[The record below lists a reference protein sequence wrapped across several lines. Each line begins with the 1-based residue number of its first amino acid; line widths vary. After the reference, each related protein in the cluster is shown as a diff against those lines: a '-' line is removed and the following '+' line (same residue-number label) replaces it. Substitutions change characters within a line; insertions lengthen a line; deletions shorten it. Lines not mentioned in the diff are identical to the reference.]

1 MPYAYHGRWLH
12 VRLHPLEATPCR
24 LPEDVLRRFVG
35 GVGLGTWLLLHLEAW
50 QHEALEAEA
59 PLALVFSPL
68 VGSPLTTSAKFA
80 VVSRSPLTGRI
91 NDSLSSSH
99 FALAGKRTGYD
110 ALVLTGQAPELSI
123 LVIDSAG
130 TRLMPAE
137 ELAGLSCR
145 ETQQRLRAL
154 LGPEYAL
161 AVIGP
166 AGEAQVPFA
175 TMSNEGRHAGRGGA
189 GAVLGAKRIKAVAV
203 AGSQRVAWAHPRQMA
218 DLARKL
224 AARSL
229 GPETAKYRQLGTLAN
244 VSVFNRLEVLPA
256 RNFQQSSFAGAGRL
270 SVERLRQQEHPHQR
284 ESCHA
289 CTIGCEHR
297 YLPPGQEQSV
307 RLEYETVYA
316 LGALCG
322 VDDPRAVLQ
331 AAQACDQLGL
341 DTISTGAT
349 VAFAMECVQRGWLN
363 EPWLQFGSGEAV
375 LRAIGLLVQ
384 RRGVG
389 RLLALGTRGM
399 AQQLGPQALAIAPQV
414 KGLELPG
421 YDPRR
426 LRAMALALAVNAR
439 GADHNRSSAYEVDFS
454 PQARLPDPLL
464 VQEAVAR
471 EDRAAVLDSLILCK
485 FLRGVFRDFY
495 AEAAELLWAAT
506 GWAVS
511 ASQLRNTARRIV
523 TARKLFNIRCG
534 WTPEEDTLPERLLSE
549 PPSKGHHSPQ
559 LGRKQLDFL
568 RQLYYQQRGWTP
580 EGWIP
585 LEQLQALQLADYGC
599 CIGAEP

>member
-24 LPEDVLRRFVG
+24 LPEQALRRFVG

-50 QHEALEAEA
+50 QYEALEPEA

-91 NDSLSSSH
+91 NDSLSSSY

-110 ALVLTGQAPELSI
+110 ALVITGQAPELSV
-123 LVIDSAG
+123 LVIDQAG
-130 TRLMPAE
+130 VRLLPAE
-137 ELAGLSCR
+137 ELTGLSCS
-145 ETQQRLRAL
+145 ETQRRLQGQ

-161 AVIGP
+161 AVVGP
-166 AGEAQVPFA
+166 AGEALVPFA
-175 TMSNEGRHAGRGGA
+175 TVSNEGRHAGRGGA
-189 GAVLGAKRIKAVAV
+189 GAVLGAKRLKAVAV
-203 AGSQRVAWAHPRQMA
+203 AGARRVSWAHPEQMA
-218 DLARKL
+218 TLARQL

-256 RNFQQSSFAGAGRL
+256 RNFQESSFAGAQRL
-270 SVERLRQQEHPHQR
+270 SVEGLRQQEHPLQR

-297 YLPPGQEQSV
+297 YLLPGKEQSV
-307 RLEYETVYA
+307 RLEYESVFA

-322 VDDPRAVLQ
+322 VDDPQGVLRA
-331 AAQACDQLGL
+331 AEACDQLGL

-349 VAFAMECVQRGWLN
+349 VAFAMECVQRGWLH
-363 EPWLQFGSGEAV
+363 EPWLRFGSAEAV
-375 LRAIGLLVQ
+375 LRAIELVVKRQ
-384 RRGVG
+384 GVG

-399 AQQLGPQALAIAPQV
+399 AEQLGPQALAIAPQV

-421 YDPRR
+421 YDPRH
-426 LRAMALALAVNAR
+426 LRATALGLAVNTR
-439 GADHNRSSAYEVDFS
+439 GADHNRSSTYEVDFS
-454 PQARLPDPLL
+454 PQAQLPDPLL
-464 VQEAVAR
+464 VQEAIAR
-471 EDRAAVLDSLILCK
+471 EDRAAILDSLILCK
-485 FLRGVFRDFY
+485 FLRGVFDDFY
-495 AEAAELLWAAT
+495 SEAAELLWSAT
-506 GWAVS
+506 GWAIS
-511 ASQLRNTARRIV
+511 AAELRTTARRIV
-523 TARKLFNIRCG
+523 AARKLFNIRCG
-534 WTPEEDTLPERLLSE
+534 WTPEEDTLPERLLVQA
-549 PPSKGHHSPQ
+549 PSKQQRAAS
-559 LGRKQLDFL
+559 LDRSHFDSL
-568 RQLYYQQRGWTP
+568 RALYYQQRGWTP

-585 LEQLQALQLADYGC
+585 LEQLQALQLADFGC
-599 CIGAEP
+599 CEASAS